1 MSAGPVRV
9 LDALRRAGDRPCSG
23 EALSHEYGISR
34 AQVWKDVETLRA
46 RGYRIEAAAGDGYRL
61 AAAPDRL
68 YPEEIQHGLTTRWLA
83 RAIHYFD
90 ETDSTNRVALDLARD
105 GAPHG
110 TAVIA
115 ESQTAGRGRLGR
127 RFHSPPYLN
136 LYTSIVL
143 RPELDLRDAPAWI
156 LASAVAVAD
165 TVADALGD
173 GDASFAQRG
182 KPSGA
187 QRGEAE
193 RRSDGPGERR
203 PAASFAQRAE
213 GERRPADLVEIK
225 WPNDVLID
233 GRKTC
238 GILMELAAEATRV
251 AFLVLGIGVNLNVD
265 PASFPDEFRAHATS
279 LAAWRSGPVDRAA
292 FARALYTRLEGVLD
306 ACAATGF
313 RGILPRFEARFRMR
327 GRRVRVR
334 ELDGQPQEGR
344 VHGIDDDG
352 ALQLEV
358 ASGAVVRFLAGDV
371 TLAEEPA

>member
-1 MSAGPVRV
+1 VSAGPVRV

-23 EALSHEYGISR
+23 EALSQQHGISR
-34 AQVWKDVETLRA
+34 AQVWKDVESLRA
-46 RGYRIEAAAGDGYRL
+46 RGYRIEAEPGGGYRL
-61 AAAPDRL
+61 LGAPDRL

-90 ETDSTNRVALDLARD
+90 ETDSTNREALDLARQ
-105 GAPHG
+105 GATHG

-115 ESQTAGRGRLGR
+115 EGQTAGRGRLGR

-143 RPELDLRDAPAWI
+143 RPKLDLAAAPAWI

-173 GDASFAQRG
+173 D
-182 KPSGA
+182 GA
-187 QRGEAE
+187 
-193 RRSDGPGERR
+193 
-203 PAASFAQRAE
+203 
-213 GERRPADLVEIK
+213 VEIK

-233 GRKTC
+233 GRKTS

-279 LAAWRSGPVDRAA
+279 LAARRGGPVDRVA
-292 FARALYTRLEGVLD
+292 FTRALYTRLESVLD

-313 RGILPRFEARFRMR
+313 RGILPRFDAHFRMR

-334 ELDGQPQEGR
+334 ELDGHEQEGR

-358 ASGAVVRFLAGDV
+358 ASGAVVRLLAGDV
-371 TLAEEPA
+371 TLAVERA